1 MYALTV
7 RWCGAAVQLGARSPL
22 PLLVS
27 TVTQT
32 GRNRQATLHVQD
44 GMDAE
49 EARAVRAEGLDPDDP
64 AVVATGVAIRGAA
77 AFRLARALIG
87 TAELL
92 DELPD

>member
-1 MYALTV
+1 
-7 RWCGAAVQLGARSPL
+7 
-22 PLLVS
+22 
-27 TVTQT
+27 
-32 GRNRQATLHVQD
+32 
-44 GMDAE
+44 MDAE